1 MVEFNRQE
9 RTIRVKIAYY
19 GPAVGG
25 KTTNLKVL
33 YDRARQGRR
42 GEFVSVNSQQDR
54 TILCDLLPLK
64 SSGFMGYD
72 LRFQLAAVPGQAIY
86 APARRVVLRGSD
98 GIVFV
103 ANSAT
108 DRWHENQQCYRE
120 LQGHLLAQQLDPATI
135 PMVMQY
141 NKRDLPAVME
151 FEALNHG
158 LNTRRCPHFG
168 AIATRGEGVLE
179 TFAEIVRLTL
189 EDLSRRHPAIA
200 LPPGQSLDDWTQQAV
215 LSMFGPG
222 ELASKQKQK
231 QKTADDEDLVTV
243 ELPEEALFG
252 KSESAHHLLKLS
264 MPEELAHGQPDQRS
278 SDVLAE
284 SYAQASTE
292 LGERVNDLREERDV
306 ARSRLAELKL
316 ALELAEQPPA
326 EGEVEDRAQRILTIL
341 MRAADAANASLLL
354 TTTDPPQILVLP
366 PLVSDPLARTSWG
379 AVHLHEL
386 RNLGEARLEEG
397 GALPELRA
405 VLGQSE
411 PAFDSIA
418 LVPLRSAERVLALA
432 ILYYRQHMALPR
444 PEVLEHV
451 GFLGRVLAGP
461 LEAAAAREAK
471 ASVDRLRAVSRASS
485 AAIASLLTRLPVN
498 AVRRASL
505 SLADVLAPM
514 RVPGV
519 TVTVVEGTPNVTG
532 DPTLLRFS
540 IATLIAR
547 CEAAALEKSMI
558 PVIGVYAGLEDGVV
572 RVHVW
577 VGEGAAAVGAP
588 VVAEAFNADADAEM
602 SAVYAIM
609 ALHSGGLA
617 LPESQGAV
625 VHYVLQLAVAG

>member
-108 DRWHENQQCYRE
+108 DRWHENQQCFRE

-151 FEALNHG
+151 FDALNHG
-158 LNTRRCPHFG
+158 LNARRCPHFG

-179 TFAEIVRLTL
+179 TFAEIVRITL

-200 LPPGQSLDDWTQQAV
+200 LPPGQSLDEWTQQAV
-215 LSMFGPG
+215 LSMFGAGQLGGKEKAAG
-222 ELASKQKQK
+222 E
-231 QKTADDEDLVTV
+231 DDLVTV
-243 ELPEEALFG
+243 ELPEDALFG

-292 LGERVNDLREERDV
+292 LGERVNDLSEERDV

-316 ALELAEQPPA
+316 ALELAEQPAA

-386 RNLGEARLEEG
+386 RNLTEARLEEG
-397 GALPELRA
+397 GALPELRK
-405 VLGQSE
+405 VLGDSE

-418 LVPLRSAERVLALA
+418 LVPLRSSERVLALA
-432 ILYYRQHMALPR
+432 ILYYRQHMTLPR
-444 PEVLEHV
+444 PDVLEHV
-451 GFLGRVLAGP
+451 GFLGRILAGP

-471 ASVDRLRAVSRASS
+471 ASVDRMRAVSRASS

-505 SLADVLAPM
+505 SLEDVLAPM

-547 CEAAALEKSMI
+547 CESAALEKSMI
-558 PVIGVYAGLEDGVV
+558 PVIGVYAGLEGDVV
-572 RVHVW
+572 CVHVW

>member
-1 MVEFNRQE
+1 MVEFNRKD

-33 YDRARQGRR
+33 YDRARRGRR

-98 GIVFV
+98 GVVFV

-108 DRWHENQQCYRE
+108 DRWHENQQCLRE

-141 NKRDLPAVME
+141 NKRDLPDVME
-151 FEALNHG
+151 FEALNRG
-158 LNTRRCPHFG
+158 LNSRRCPHFG
-168 AIATRGEGVLE
+168 AVATRGEGVLE
-179 TFAEIVRLTL
+179 TFAEIVLLTL
-189 EDLSRRHPAIA
+189 QDLSKKHAAMA
-200 LPPGQSLDDWTQQAV
+200 LAPGESLEDWTGQAIR
-215 LSMFGPG
+215 SMFGSSG
-222 ELASKQKQK
+222 ELAPAESS
-231 QKTADDEDLVTV
+231 DEMVAV
-243 ELPEEALFG
+243 ELPGDALSGDEA
-252 KSESAHHLLKLS
+252 AARHLLKLS
-264 MPEELAHGQPDQRS
+264 MPDELVHGVADARS
-278 SDVLAE
+278 SDMLAE
-284 SYAQASTE
+284 SYAQASAE
-292 LGERVNDLREERDV
+292 LGGRVNDLREERDV

-316 ALELAEQPPA
+316 ALELAEQPPS
-326 EGEVEDRAQRILTIL
+326 EGEVEDRAQRILSIL
-341 MRAADAANASLLL
+341 MRAADASGASLLL

-366 PLVSDPLARTSWG
+366 PLVSDPLARSTWG
-379 AVHLHEL
+379 AVHLYEL
-386 RNLGEARLEEG
+386 RNLAEARLEEG
-397 GALPELRA
+397 SQIAELKKTLA
-405 VLGQSE
+405 ASE
-411 PAFDSIA
+411 PAFDSVA

-432 ILYYRQHMALPR
+432 LLYYGPHMTLPR
-444 PEVLEHV
+444 PDVLDHL
-451 GFLGRVLAGP
+451 GFLGRILAGP

-471 ASVDRLRAVSRASS
+471 ASVDRMRAVSRASA
-485 AAIASLLTRLPVN
+485 AAIASLLTRLPGN
-498 AVRRASL
+498 AARRASL
-505 SLADVLAPM
+505 SLEDVLAPL

-519 TVTVVEGTPNVTG
+519 TVTIAEGTPNVTG
-532 DPTLLRFS
+532 DPALLRFG

-547 CEAAALEKSMI
+547 CEAAALERSMI
-558 PVIGVYAGLEDGVV
+558 PVIGVYAGAENGQVN
-572 RVHVW
+572 VHVW
-577 VGEGAAAVGAP
+577 VGEAAAAVGAP
-588 VVAEAFNADADAEM
+588 VVTEAFNADADAEM

-625 VHYVLQLAVAG
+625 VHYVLQLSAA

>member
-9 RTIRVKIAYY
+9 RTIRIKIAYY

-33 YDRARQGRR
+33 YDRARHGRR

-98 GIVFV
+98 GVVFV

-108 DRWHENQQCYRE
+108 DRWQENQTAYRE

-141 NKRDLPAVME
+141 NKRDLPDVME
-151 FEALNHG
+151 VDALNRG
-158 LNTRRCPHFG
+158 LNARRCPHFE
-168 AIATRGEGVLE
+168 AVATRGEGVLE
-179 TFAEIVRLTL
+179 TFAEIIRATL
-189 EDLSRRHPAIA
+189 EDLSRRHAAIA
-200 LPPGQSLDDWTQQAV
+200 LPEGQSLTDWTQQTIV
-215 LSMFGPG
+215 SMFGAAQLQGG
-222 ELASKQKQK
+222 ES
-231 QKTADDEDLVTV
+231 DEDVVTV
-243 ELPEEALFG
+243 DLPEEALFG
-252 KSESAHHLLKLS
+252 DEASARHLLKLA
-264 MPEELAHGQPDQRS
+264 MPEEVARGAPDARA

-292 LGERVNDLREERDV
+292 LGVRVNDLREERDL

-326 EGEVEDRAQRILTIL
+326 EGEVEDRAQRILSIL
-341 MRAADAANASLLL
+341 MRSAEAANASLLL
-354 TTTDPPQILVLP
+354 TTTDPPQIMVLP
-366 PLVSDPLARTSWG
+366 PLVTDPLARTSWG

-386 RNLGEARLEEG
+386 RELAEPRLEEG
-397 GALPELRA
+397 RALPELVA
-405 VLGQSE
+405 ALGESE
-411 PAFDSIA
+411 PAFESIA

-432 ILYYRQHMALPR
+432 ILYYRPHMTLPR
-444 PEVLEHV
+444 ADTLEHV
-451 GFLGRVLAGP
+451 GFLGRILAGP

-471 ASVDRLRAVSRASS
+471 ASVDRMRAVSRASA
-485 AAIASLLTRLPVN
+485 AAIASLLTRLPGGTQ
-498 AVRRASL
+498 RRASL
-505 SLADVLAPM
+505 QLEDVLAPL

-519 TVTVVEGTPNVTG
+519 TVTVVAGTPPVTG
-532 DPTLLRFS
+532 DPALLRFAV
-540 IATLIAR
+540 ATLVAR
-547 CEAAALEKSMI
+547 CEAAALERSMI
-558 PVIGVYAGLEDGVV
+558 PVIGVYAGPEENFV

-588 VVAEAFNADADAEM
+588 VVTEAFSADSDAEM

-609 ALHSGGLA
+609 ALHSGGLVV
-617 LPESQGAV
+617 PESKGAV

>member
-98 GIVFV
+98 GVVFV

-108 DRWHENQQCYRE
+108 DRWHENQQCLRE
-120 LQGHLLAQQLDPATI
+120 LSGHLLAQQLDPTTI

-141 NKRDLPAVME
+141 NKRDLPDVMD
-151 FEALNHG
+151 FESLNRG
-158 LNTRRCPHFG
+158 LNARRCPFFG
-168 AIATRGEGVLE
+168 AVATRGEGVLE
-179 TFAEIVRLTL
+179 TFKEIIQVTL
-189 EDLSRRHPAIA
+189 EDLSRRHAAIS
-200 LPPGQSLDDWTQQAV
+200 LPEGHTLEEWAEQAIV
-215 LSMFGPG
+215 SMFGAARHAAPDT
-222 ELASKQKQK
+222 S
-231 QKTADDEDLVTV
+231 DDLVTV
-243 ELPEEALFG
+243 ELGEDALLGEGEA
-252 KSESAHHLLKLS
+252 ARHLVKLS
-264 MPEELAHGQPDQRS
+264 MPEELAHGQPDARS

-292 LGERVNDLREERDV
+292 LGVRVNDLREERDV
-306 ARSRLAELKL
+306 ARSRLAELKV
-316 ALELAEQPPA
+316 ALELAEQPA
-326 EGEVEDRAQRILTIL
+326 GDGEVEDRAQRILSIL
-341 MRAADAANASLLL
+341 MRAGDAASASLLL

-366 PLVSDPLARTSWG
+366 PLVTDPLAKTSWG
-379 AVHLHEL
+379 AAHLHEL
-386 RNLGEARLEEG
+386 RGLAKAKLEEG
-397 GALPELRA
+397 SELPELQKA
-405 VLGQSE
+405 LSDSE
-411 PAFDSIA
+411 PVFDSVA

-432 ILYYRQHMALPR
+432 ILYYRRHMTLPR
-444 PEVLEHV
+444 PDVLEHV
-451 GFLGRVLAGP
+451 GFLARLLAGS
-461 LEAAAAREAK
+461 LEAAAAREAT
-471 ASVDRLRAVSRASS
+471 ASVDRMRAVSRASA
-485 AAIASLLTRLPVN
+485 AAIASLLTRLPGG
-498 AVRRASL
+498 AARRATL
-505 SLADVLAPM
+505 SLEDVLHPL

-519 TVTVVEGTPNVTG
+519 TVTIQDGTPKVTG
-532 DPTLLRFS
+532 DPALLRFGV
-540 IATLIAR
+540 ATLIAR
-547 CEAAALEKSMI
+547 CEAAALERSMI
-558 PVIGVYAGLEDGVV
+558 PVIGVYAGAEDGGV

-577 VGEGAAAVGAP
+577 VGEAAAAVGAP
-588 VVAEAFNADADAEM
+588 VVAEAFSSDADAEM

-609 ALHSGGLA
+609 AMHSGGLA
-617 LPESQGAV
+617 VPESQGAV

>member
-98 GIVFV
+98 GVVFV
-103 ANSAT
+103 ANSAL

-141 NKRDLPAVME
+141 NKRDLPDVME
-151 FEALNHG
+151 FDALNRG
-158 LNTRRCPHFG
+158 LNVRRCPHFG
-168 AIATRGEGVLE
+168 AVATRGEGVLE
-179 TFAEIVRLTL
+179 TFTSIIQLTL

-200 LPPGQSLDDWTQQAV
+200 LPPGQTLEEWAQQAV
-215 LSMFGPG
+215 AAMFGEVRPAAAAG
-222 ELASKQKQK
+222 E
-231 QKTADDEDLVTV
+231 EDLVTV
-243 ELPEEALFG
+243 ELSGDALSSSEA
-252 KSESAHHLLKLS
+252 STRHLLKLS
-264 MPEELAHGQPDQRS
+264 MPEELAHGTPDARS

-292 LGERVNDLREERDV
+292 LGERVNDLREERNV
-306 ARSRLAELKL
+306 ARAQLAELKV
-316 ALELAEQPPA
+316 ALELAEQPA
-326 EGEVEDRAQRILTIL
+326 GEGEIEDRAQRILTIL
-341 MRAADAANASLLL
+341 MRASEASNASLLL
-354 TTTDPPQILVLP
+354 TTTDPPQVLVLP

-386 RNLGEARLEEG
+386 RDLKEARLEEG
-397 GALPELRA
+397 AQIAELKAALAET
-405 VLGQSE
+405 E
-411 PAFDSIA
+411 PLFESVA

-432 ILYYRQHMALPR
+432 ILYYRPHMALPR
-444 PEVLEHV
+444 AEVLEHV
-451 GFLGRVLAGP
+451 GFLGRLLAGP
-461 LEAAAAREAK
+461 LEAAAAREAG
-471 ASVDRLRAVSRASS
+471 ASVDRLRAVSRASA
-485 AAIASLLTRLPVN
+485 AAIASLLTRLPGG
-498 AVRRASL
+498 AARRASL
-505 SLADVLAPM
+505 SLEDVLAPL

-519 TVTVVEGTPNVTG
+519 TVTVADGTPKVVG
-532 DPTLLRFS
+532 DPALLRFAV
-540 IATLIAR
+540 ATLVAR
-547 CEAAALEKSMI
+547 CEAAALERSMI
-558 PVIGVYAGLEDGVV
+558 PVIGIFAGAEGSGV

-588 VVAEAFNADADAEM
+588 VATEAFSSDSDAEM
-602 SAVYAIM
+602 SAIYAIM

-617 LPESQGAV
+617 VPESEGSV
-625 VHYVLQLAVAG
+625 VHYVLQLSVAE

>member
-9 RTIRVKIAYY
+9 RTIRIKIAYY

-33 YDRARQGRR
+33 YDRARHGRR

-54 TILCDLLPLK
+54 TILCDLLPLR

-98 GIVFV
+98 GVVFV

-108 DRWHENQQCYRE
+108 DRWQENLQAYRE

-141 NKRDLPAVME
+141 NKRDLPDVME
-151 FEALNHG
+151 VESLERG
-158 LNTRRCPHFG
+158 LNTRRLPHFP
-168 AIATRGEGVLE
+168 AVATRGEGVLE
-179 TFAEIVRLTL
+179 TFTEIIRATL
-189 EDLSRRHPAIA
+189 EDLAKRYAAIA
-200 LPPGQSLDDWTQQAV
+200 LPEGESMSDWARQTVQA
-215 LSMFGPG
+215 MFGALRLAGG
-222 ELASKQKQK
+222 E
-231 QKTADDEDLVTV
+231 DDDQESITV
-243 ELPEEALFG
+243 DLPEEALFG
-252 KSESAHHLLKLS
+252 DEASAHHLLKLA
-264 MPEELAHGQPDQRS
+264 MPEEVARGAPDSRA

-292 LGERVNDLREERDV
+292 LGMRVNDMREERDL
-306 ARSRLAELKL
+306 ARSRVAELKL

-326 EGEVEDRAQRILTIL
+326 EGEVEDRAQRILSIL
-341 MRAADAANASLLL
+341 MRSAEAANASLLL
-354 TTTDPPQILVLP
+354 TTTDPPQIMVLP

-386 RNLGEARLEEG
+386 RELTEARLEEG
-397 GALPELRA
+397 RALPELA
-405 VLGQSE
+405 AALGETE
-411 PAFDSIA
+411 PAFESIA
-418 LVPLRSAERVLALA
+418 LVPLRSADRVLALA
-432 ILYYRQHMALPR
+432 ILYYRPHMTLPR
-444 PEVLEHV
+444 ADTLEHV
-451 GFLGRVLAGP
+451 GFLGRILAGP

-471 ASVDRLRAVSRASS
+471 ASVDRMRAVSRASA
-485 AAIASLLTRLPVN
+485 AAIASLLTRLPGGT
-498 AVRRASL
+498 ARRASMRL
-505 SLADVLAPM
+505 EDVLAPL

-519 TVTVVEGTPNVTG
+519 TVTVVEGTPAVTG
-532 DPTLLRFS
+532 DPTLLRFAV
-540 IATLIAR
+540 ATLMAR
-547 CEAAALEKSMI
+547 CEAAALERSMI
-558 PVIGVYAGLEDGVV
+558 PVIGIYAGPEENFV

-588 VVAEAFNADADAEM
+588 VVTEAFSADSDAEM
-602 SAVYAIM
+602 SAVYAVM
-609 ALHSGGLA
+609 ALHSGNLVA
-617 LPESQGAV
+617 PESQGAV